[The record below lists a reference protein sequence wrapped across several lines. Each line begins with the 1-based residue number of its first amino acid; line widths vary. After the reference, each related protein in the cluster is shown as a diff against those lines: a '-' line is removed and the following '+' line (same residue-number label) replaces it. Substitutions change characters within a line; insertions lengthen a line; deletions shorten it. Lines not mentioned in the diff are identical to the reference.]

1 MSNTPTDAEIDEVTL
16 DVLGYAALDKET
28 NDTARMIARAV
39 LAKWGTQPQAG
50 AVPQGWKAVPV
61 NPTPEMWKAAKT
73 VPDPN
78 PPYPPHYGLAWDAM
92 LAASPTPPAEQQ
104 AAPKAAPGEQD
115 DHQILAITTAY
126 EQGVGKGHQAYNSG
140 KEIANPYSPAYRCD
154 LAWQYGYKEGKEQ
167 AQREAKAAPQQE
179 AQEPAPSA
187 AVFGLRLVPVEPT
200 DQMVQ
205 AAHHIDLSYMPGQEG
220 ADRAAIYRAMIAAA
234 PQPAPAPVSE
244 PIDQLERAL
253 AIIGV
258 VGAIDGHDVVRRE
271 SVLEIAR
278 RAALA
283 AQGGK

>member
-1 MSNTPTDAEIDEVTL
+1 MT
-16 DVLGYAALDKET
+16 
-28 NDTARMIARAV
+28 
-39 LAKWGTQPQAG
+39 
-50 AVPQGWKAVPV
+50 
-61 NPTPEMWKAAKT
+61 NPTPHGQVPEALIDLIDAYAETRHRCGGVYNAKT
-73 VPDPN
+73 EAARKAVIEALSGVQALSAAPAGWKLVPE
-78 PPYPPHYGLAWDAM
+78 DATEEMVRATDKVNFANADTDGTMHNVWNVM
-92 LAASPTPPAEQQ
+92 LAASPPPTSPAEQQ
-104 AAPKAAPGEQD
+104 
-115 DHQILAITTAY
+115 
-126 EQGVGKGHQAYNSG
+126 
-140 KEIANPYSPAYRCD
+140 
-154 LAWQYGYKEGKEQ
+154 
-167 AQREAKAAPQQE
+167 
-179 AQEPAPSA
+179 APSA

-283 AQGGK
+283 AQKGK